1 MPVVPTVSGRQVES
15 RGVQSAGLQT
25 FSQQGI
31 GDAFVRAGTE
41 AIDVL
46 GQAKQRANIAL
57 AQEASLN
64 LSQIS
69 SDLLNNPETGLLN
82 LKGKNAIGK
91 GHEYTQQFD
100 AQVEQLAMSL
110 PDEQARNAFMQ
121 QAQQQ
126 RIQFTT
132 QAGRHEIGQ
141 INAYEEGQFQAT
153 LLNNGKNAAALYGDN
168 AAYVLANKQTFQQIE
183 EYGVAHGWSNEQIQ
197 AKKIEFKEKVADAAL
212 SQWSA
217 NNATAF
223 IQSNGELSDTA
234 AGARRAVADSDS
246 SERARGIRN
255 NNPGNLEY
263 SKTNPWE
270 GQIGSD
276 GRFATFATPEHGIR
290 ALGKNM
296 LSYQRQ
302 GYDTVSEIVNRYAPA
317 SDGNNTDAY
326 IRALCSELGVGEN
339 DQLDISN
346 PKTLAALCAGII
358 KHENGS
364 MPYSTEQLE
373 TGISAALG
381 LTNLDSP
388 KRYTGNAAFDA
399 MSPQM
404 QIQALRQANEL
415 RNQYRQQYAD
425 QLSTVVKDAYSALD
439 EGLKPEKLP
448 SEDDFIRANGPRIG
462 AMKWKD
468 MQAQIQYGGVIGAAK
483 DLTPEGRQD
492 ILERLRPQ
500 DPNAPGFAANQQRW
514 EKMQAK
520 FKEMDREW
528 EIQQGRNRFV
538 SSMQNNFPLD
548 PNDKNNQA
556 AVDRYFAQDIAPSFS
571 ISDPQSINTLVTVT
585 TKSGMIPTQV
595 KTMLNSGATSR
606 DPALVVPMAKFYG
619 QLFDNN
625 PAAAA
630 TLDKSTMAFYGKVYD
645 YSRAGVPEDK
655 VVDMAYSQVFQQD
668 DRMKQMLSTAM
679 RDKKYVAARATAAQN
694 NASSLTSFGS
704 WSPDITDPGK
714 SNAAYQR
721 DYQTIYDANFV
732 QTGGDA
738 EQAEKMTNAMIR
750 TTWGVSTVNGKA
762 EVVKY
767 APEALYGVNNGAGNW
782 IQGQWEQ
789 EKRELKSKSFGG
801 PRSDTDLILVSDG
814 LTARDRSYAVMV
826 LQPDANGA
834 IEPRNYIGENG
845 LPVRFKPDQLTSP
858 MYRQTIQFQQQR
870 VDEARVRREGNPLP
884 QFSNK
889 DGYTPPDLTKPFGYG
904 SANYLPSNIYAGGK

>member
-1 MPVVPTVSGRQVES
+1 MMPVVPTVTGRQVES
-15 RGVQSAGLQT
+15 RGFQSPGFQAFEQPN
-25 FSQQGI
+25 I
-31 GDAFVRAGTE
+31 GDSLIQVSGKAL
-41 AIDVL
+41 DVFA
-46 GQAKQRANIAL
+46 QAKQRANVAMAQDAL
-57 AQEASLN
+57 LQFNQFADD
-64 LSQIS
+64 QI
-69 SDLLNNPETGLLN
+69 NNPQNGLIS
-82 LKGKNAIGK
+82 KQGKNALGQSDAVMKNMQDRAQVLLGSIPESEARNQLSFQLQQSMQSYQNQARRYEVGQF
-91 GHEYTQQFD
+91 QQFQDQTYSSGNALAITQSVELYGDSRAFVDLAKQRFEAVAQYAD
-100 AQVEQLAMSL
+100 AHGL
-110 PDEQARNAFMQ
+110 PDEWRVQQKTQLKEQMGQ
-121 QAQQQ
+121 QAWMGNIAQKYNELL
-126 RIQFTT
+126 
-132 QAGRHEIGQ
+132 QA
-141 INAYEEGQFQAT
+141 
-153 LLNNGKNAAALYGDN
+153 NGEPGD
-168 AAYVLANKQTFQQIE
+168 LD
-183 EYGVAHGWSNEQIQ
+183 GVSRAIAHGN
-197 AKKIEFKEKVADAAL
+197 
-212 SQWSA
+212 
-217 NNATAF
+217 
-223 IQSNGELSDTA
+223 
-234 AGARRAVADSDS
+234 S
-246 SERARGIRN
+246 SEARGLRN
-255 NNPGNLEY
+255 NNPGNIEA
-263 SKTNPWE
+263 SQSNPWE
-270 GQIGSD
+270 GQTGSD

-290 ALGKNM
+290 ALGKNL

-302 GYDTVSEIVNRYAPA
+302 GYDAVSEIVNRYAPA

-326 IRALCSELGVGEN
+326 IRALCGALGVGAN
-339 DQLDISN
+339 DQLDVSN
-346 PKTLAALCAGII
+346 PKILAALCAGIV

-364 MPYSTEQLE
+364 MPYSADQLD

-415 RNQYRQQYAD
+415 KNQYRQQYAE

-439 EGLKPEKLP
+439 EGLIPAQLP
-448 SEDDFIRANGPRIG
+448 TEADFIRANGPRIG
-462 AMKWKD
+462 SMKWQD

-500 DPNAPGFAANQQRW
+500 DPNVPGYDANKQRW
-514 EKMQAK
+514 EKMQSK
-520 FKEMDREW
+520 FKEMDKEW
-528 EIQQGRNRFV
+528 ELQQGRNRFV

-571 ISDPQSINTLVTVT
+571 ISDPQSINALATIT

-595 KTMLNSGATSR
+595 KTMLSSGATSR

-655 VVDMAYSQVFQQD
+655 AVDMAYSQVYQQD
-668 DRMKQMLSTAM
+668 DRMKKILADTM
-679 RDKKYVAARATAAQN
+679 RDKKYVAARTTAAQN

-714 SNAAYQR
+714 SNVAYQR
-721 DYQTIYDANFV
+721 DYQTIYDANFA

-738 EQAEKMTNAMIR
+738 DQAEKMTNAMIR

-762 EVVKY
+762 EVMKY
-767 APEALYGVNNGAGNW
+767 APEALYGVSNGAGNW

-801 PRSDTDLILVSDG
+801 PRSDTDLILVPDG
-814 LTARDRSYAVMV
+814 ITARDKSYAVMV
-826 LQPDANGA
+826 IQPDANGV
-834 IEPRNYIGENG
+834 IEPRNYIGKNG
-845 LPVRFKPDQLTSP
+845 LPVRFKPEQQTSP
-858 MYRQTIQFQQQR
+858 MYKQTMQYQQQR
-870 VDEARVRREGNPLP
+870 IDEAREKREGNPLT

-889 DGYTPPDLTKPFGYG
+889 EGYAPPDLTKPFGYG
-904 SANYLPSNIYAGGK
+904 SANNIPSNIYAGGK

>member
-655 VVDMAYSQVFQQD
+655 AVDMAYSQVFQQD

-762 EVVKY
+762 EVMKY

>member
-1 MPVVPTVSGRQVES
+1 
-15 RGVQSAGLQT
+15 
-25 FSQQGI
+25 
-31 GDAFVRAGTE
+31 
-41 AIDVL
+41 
-46 GQAKQRANIAL
+46 
-57 AQEASLN
+57 
-64 LSQIS
+64 
-69 SDLLNNPETGLLN
+69 
-82 LKGKNAIGK
+82 
-91 GHEYTQQFD
+91 
-100 AQVEQLAMSL
+100 
-110 PDEQARNAFMQ
+110 
-121 QAQQQ
+121 
-126 RIQFTT
+126 
-132 QAGRHEIGQ
+132 
-141 INAYEEGQFQAT
+141 
-153 LLNNGKNAAALYGDN
+153 
-168 AAYVLANKQTFQQIE
+168 
-183 EYGVAHGWSNEQIQ
+183 
-197 AKKIEFKEKVADAAL
+197 
-212 SQWSA
+212 
-217 NNATAF
+217 
-223 IQSNGELSDTA
+223 
-234 AGARRAVADSDS
+234 
-246 SERARGIRN
+246 
-255 NNPGNLEY
+255 
-263 SKTNPWE
+263 
-270 GQIGSD
+270 
-276 GRFATFATPEHGIR
+276 
-290 ALGKNM
+290 
-296 LSYQRQ
+296 
-302 GYDTVSEIVNRYAPA
+302 
-317 SDGNNTDAY
+317 
-326 IRALCSELGVGEN
+326 
-339 DQLDISN
+339 
-346 PKTLAALCAGII
+346 
-358 KHENGS
+358 
-364 MPYSTEQLE
+364 
-373 TGISAALG
+373 
-381 LTNLDSP
+381 
-388 KRYTGNAAFDA
+388 
-399 MSPQM
+399 
-404 QIQALRQANEL
+404 
-415 RNQYRQQYAD
+415 
-425 QLSTVVKDAYSALD
+425 
-439 EGLKPEKLP
+439 
-448 SEDDFIRANGPRIG
+448 ANGPRIG

-585 TKSGMIPTQV
+585 TKSGMIPTQI

-655 VVDMAYSQVFQQD
+655 AVDMAYSQVFQQD

-762 EVVKY
+762 EVMKY

>member
-1 MPVVPTVSGRQVES
+1 MPVVPTVTGRQVES
-15 RGVQSAGLQT
+15 RGVQTGGFQAVAQPNIS
-25 FSQQGI
+25 
-31 GDAFVRAGTE
+31 DALVNVGNQAL
-41 AIDVL
+41 DVF
-46 GQAKQRANIAL
+46 GQAKQRADVAMSQDAL
-57 AQEASLN
+57 LQFNQFADD
-64 LSQIS
+64 QI
-69 SDLLNNPETGLLN
+69 NNPQNGLIS
-82 LKGKNAIGK
+82 KQGKNALGQSDTVMKNMQDRAQELLGSIPESEARNKLSFQLQQSMQSFQNQARRYEVGQF
-91 GHEYTQQFD
+91 QQFQDQTYSSGNALAITQSVGLYGDSRAFVDLAKQRFEAVDQYAD
-100 AQVEQLAMSL
+100 AHGL
-110 PDEQARNAFMQ
+110 PDEWRIQQKTQLKEQMGQ
-121 QAQQQ
+121 QAWIGNIAQKYNELL
-126 RIQFTT
+126 
-132 QAGRHEIGQ
+132 QA
-141 INAYEEGQFQAT
+141 
-153 LLNNGKNAAALYGDN
+153 NGEPGD
-168 AAYVLANKQTFQQIE
+168 LD
-183 EYGVAHGWSNEQIQ
+183 GVSRAIAHGN
-197 AKKIEFKEKVADAAL
+197 
-212 SQWSA
+212 
-217 NNATAF
+217 
-223 IQSNGELSDTA
+223 
-234 AGARRAVADSDS
+234 S
-246 SERARGIRN
+246 SEARGLRN
-255 NNPGNLEY
+255 NNPGNIEA
-263 SKTNPWE
+263 SKSNPWE

-276 GRFATFATPEHGIR
+276 GRFATFSTPEHGIR
-290 ALGKNM
+290 ALGKNL

-326 IRALCSELGVGEN
+326 IRALCGALGVGAN
-339 DQLDISN
+339 DQLDVSN
-346 PKTLAALCAGII
+346 PKTLAALCAGIV

-364 MPYSTEQLE
+364 MPYSTEQLD

-415 RNQYRQQYAD
+415 KNQYRQQYAE
-425 QLSTVVKDAYSALD
+425 QLSSVVKDAYSALD
-439 EGLKPEKLP
+439 EGLRPEKLP
-448 SEDDFIRANGPRIG
+448 SEADFIRANGPRIG
-462 AMKWKD
+462 AMKWQD

-514 EKMQAK
+514 EKMQGK
-520 FKEMDREW
+520 FKQMDTEW
-528 EIQQGRNRFV
+528 QEQQGRNRLV

-556 AVDRYFAQDIAPSFS
+556 AVDRYFAQDVAPSFS
-571 ISDPQSINTLVTVT
+571 ISDPQSINALATVT

-630 TLDKSTMAFYGKVYD
+630 TLDKGTMAFYGKVYD

-655 VVDMAYSQVFQQD
+655 AVDMAYSQVYQQD

-679 RDKKYVAARATAAQN
+679 RDKKYVAARTTAAQN

-721 DYQTIYDANFV
+721 DYQTIYDANFA

-750 TTWGVSTVNGKA
+750 TTWGVSTINGSA
-762 EVVKY
+762 EVMKY
-767 APEALYGVNNGAGNW
+767 APEALYGVNSGSGNW
-782 IQGQWEQ
+782 IEGQWYQ
-789 EKRELKSKSFGG
+789 EKNELKAKAFGG
-801 PRSDTDLILVSDG
+801 ARSDTDLVIVPDG
-814 LTARDRSYAVMV
+814 VTPRDKSYAIMV
-826 LQPDANGA
+826 RQKNRDGYDDVHP
-834 IEPRNYIGENG
+834 YYGENG
-845 LPVRFKPDQLTSP
+845 LPVRFKPDQQTSP
-858 MYRQTIQFQQQR
+858 MYKQTMQYQQQR
-870 VDEARVRREGNPLP
+870 VDEARVKREGNPLP
-884 QFSNK
+884 QFSNNE
-889 DGYTPPDLTKPFGYG
+889 GYTPPDLTKPFGYG
-904 SANYLPSNIYAGGK
+904 SANNLPSNIYAGGK